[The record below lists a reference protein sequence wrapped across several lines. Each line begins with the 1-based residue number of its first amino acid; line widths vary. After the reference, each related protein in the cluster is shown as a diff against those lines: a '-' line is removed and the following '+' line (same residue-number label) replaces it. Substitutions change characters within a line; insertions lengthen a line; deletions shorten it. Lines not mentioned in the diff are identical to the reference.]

1 MNKQFGKELI
11 MIKETKELSEKEQIA
26 QKILGKNF
34 IPHYEVSRILGEKFK
49 NENSENLVYSNNEIK
64 ELINKIPD
72 ESFLR
77 KLEGKDILVSP
88 TPPRCFRL
96 LEDIIRLDRGFFCM
110 PTDMRMDFLRKV
122 NEEKI
127 KDNGWFFLE
136 RNITG
141 VNMNYHEQIKL
152 IQSNGFLKK
161 LPTVTELSWLSIIYY
176 LTRGDMIFDKKYH
189 VRTASLIEDNHSIF
203 GFLKENKVNI
213 SYFPDN
219 LKSMIVGVIPLCSYN
234 KIY

>member
-1 MNKQFGKELI
+1 MS
-11 MIKETKELSEKEQIA
+11 KETKELSEKEQIA

-34 IPHYEVSRILGEKFK
+34 ISHHEVSRILGEKFK

-77 KLEGKDILVSP
+77 KLEGKNILVSP

-96 LEDIIRLDRGFFCM
+96 LEDITRLYRGFLCM
-110 PTDMRMDFLRKV
+110 PTDMRMDFLRKVNKV

-136 RNITG
+136 KNITG